1 MTTKGTTYR
10 VTIRRERKFLS
21 GISGDCWVA
30 RDDDG
35 YWRAYGRADKAPATC
50 GRKLAEY
57 LFHPNE
63 IVSVTID
70 GYERYG
76 DTTVVEIATE

>member
-35 YWRAYGRADKAPATC
+35 NWRAYGRADKAPATS
-50 GRKLAEY
+50 GRPLAEY
-57 LFHPNE
+57 LFHADE
-63 IVSVTID
+63 IVSVEVNEKGETVATI
-70 GYERYG
+70 
-76 DTTVVEIATE
+76 TTT